1 MEGSSYVIR
10 IAALVTLILCAA
22 FFNLA
27 EGALLSVNRM
37 VLRRLR
43 DDGDRR
49 ARIAHRLLE
58 DPGQLLT
65 TLLAGNTIAN
75 VGASVLATS
84 VALSL
89 LGRRGGEWVAFL
101 GTILLLLI
109 VAEIAPKT
117 LAVRHADRVALW
129 VAGPVSAVARVLT
142 PLIRLLS
149 VLATAL
155 IRPFGATVTARAP
168 LVTEE
173 QLRFLVQVGEEEG
186 VIEEAEREMIHSI
199 FEFGDTLVREVMR
212 PRIDIIAIPAD
223 APINEALGLIME
235 HGHSRLPVYEG
246 SVDHIVGV
254 VYIKDLL
261 PAIRQGRLDQ
271 PVRDVMR
278 PPFFVPETKKVND
291 LFKEL
296 QRRKVSMA
304 IVLDEYGGTAGLVT
318 MEDLLE
324 EIVGEIQ
331 DEYDLEEKPIQLI
344 DDRTAVVNARTPI
357 HEVNEAL
364 DLQLPAEDVDTIAGL
379 VYTLF
384 GRVPAQGE
392 AVTVD
397 GTELR
402 VEKTLGQRITKVRIT
417 RLPPSRSS
425 EEPTLSR
432 RPPTAAP

>member
-1 MEGSSYVIR
+1 MEGSSYVTR
-10 IAALVTLILCAA
+10 VSALIALILCAA

-43 DDGDRR
+43 EEGDPR
-49 ARIAHRLLE
+49 ARVAYRLLE

-89 LGRRGGEWVAFL
+89 LGRRGGEWAAFL

-142 PLIRLLS
+142 PLIRFLS
-149 VLATAL
+149 LLATAL
-155 IRPFGATVTARAP
+155 IRPFGATVTTRAP

-212 PRIDIIAIPAD
+212 PRIDIVAIPAE
-223 APINEALGLIME
+223 ATINEALGLIME

-271 PVRDVMR
+271 PVREVSR

-364 DLQLPAEDVDTIAGL
+364 DLQLPSEDVDTIAGL

-417 RLPPSRSS
+417 RLPPASS
-425 EEPTLSR
+425 PEEPTLSR
-432 RPPTAAP
+432 RTPTSSL